1 MFRSIGMVRF
11 KHKINLFSNWQ
22 LQFASMYRN
31 APMCHSPHMIFKKE
45 YFFLNYIICLCNQFR
60 QWQMRVAI
68 QATNTKQYHTQNNCV
83 WNTQIIFLYKYNKL

>member
-45 YFFLNYIICLCNQFR
+45 YFFLNYIICLCKLISPMADESSHTSNEHETIPHPEQLC
-60 QWQMRVAI
+60 VEY
-68 QATNTKQYHTQNNCV
+68 TNN
-83 WNTQIIFLYKYNKL
+83 FLV